1 MMNTDSRHCSGADA
15 RPPAWWRV
23 ASGVTWLQCHDAATV
38 DRVRKLRGVRLVARG
53 VNVYLRTYE
62 VPHPLAWVEAL
73 MTKARNP
80 PPNEAFF
87 PANSPAWSQKAG
99 RVSA

>member
-38 DRVRKLRGVRLVARG
+38 DRVRKLRGARLVARG